1 MSNLFSREPVRAAL
15 YPILILIVGFIAA
28 KGWIGGDDA
37 AFIVALGTLIL
48 GAFGIEVARSQV
60 SPVDPK

>member
-15 YPILILIVGFIAA
+15 YPILILIVGYLAA
-28 KGWIGGDDA
+28 KGRIGGDDA
-37 AFIVALGTLIL
+37 AFFVALGTLIL
-48 GAFGIEVARSQV
+48 GAAGIEVARSQV

>member
-15 YPILILIVGFIAA
+15 YPILIVGFIAA

-37 AFIVALGTLIL
+37 AFIVALGSLIL